1 MNGRART
8 LLIVGLTASLWAFAI
23 DVEEL
28 PPPAKQVVDFKK
40 EIWPLF
46 QEHCVKCHGPDQ
58 QKSGYRIDI
67 AELALEG
74 GEMGEAII
82 PGNSAKS
89 PLIHFISGLDE
100 EIVMPPEGDPFNAK
114 TVGLIRAWIDQ
125 GADWPEDV
133 GAKAVDRMDHWAFK
147 KITWPTSPRFMHPI
161 DAFVKV
167 RLESKGLE
175 FNPRASKRNAN

>member
-1 MNGRART
+1 MGVRHR
-8 LLIVGLTASLWAFAI
+8 LGGTATA
-23 DVEEL
+23 
-28 PPPAKQVVDFKK
+28 AKQVVDFKK

-100 EIVMPPEGDPFNAK
+100 EIVMPPKGDPFNAK

-125 GADWPEDV
+125 GADWPEDF
-133 GAKAVDRMDHWAFK
+133 GAQGGGPDGSLGVQENYVAELAAVYASNRCLREGAAERKDWSSIRAR
-147 KITWPTSPRFMHPI
+147 TSAR
-161 DAFVKV
+161 
-167 RLESKGLE
+167 
-175 FNPRASKRNAN
+175 

>member
-8 LLIVGLTASLWAFAI
+8 LLIAGLTASLWAFAI
-23 DVEEL
+23 DLEEL

-100 EIVMPPEGDPFNAK
+100 EVVMPPKGDPFNAK
-114 TVGLIRAWIDQ
+114 TVGLIRAGGDAGNELRAVIEAQLGVPAAEAAGDALNE
-125 GADWPEDV
+125 GAHPRTSRADW
-133 GAKAVDRMDHWAFK
+133 
-147 KITWPTSPRFMHPI
+147 
-161 DAFVKV
+161 
-167 RLESKGLE
+167 
-175 FNPRASKRNAN
+175 

>member
-1 MNGRART
+1 
-8 LLIVGLTASLWAFAI
+8 
-23 DVEEL
+23 
-28 PPPAKQVVDFKK
+28 
-40 EIWPLF
+40 
-46 QEHCVKCHGPDQ
+46 
-58 QKSGYRIDI
+58 
-67 AELALEG
+67 
-74 GEMGEAII
+74 
-82 PGNSAKS
+82 
-89 PLIHFISGLDE
+89 
-100 EIVMPPEGDPFNAK
+100 MPPKGDPFNAK

-125 GADWPEDV
+125 GADWPEDL